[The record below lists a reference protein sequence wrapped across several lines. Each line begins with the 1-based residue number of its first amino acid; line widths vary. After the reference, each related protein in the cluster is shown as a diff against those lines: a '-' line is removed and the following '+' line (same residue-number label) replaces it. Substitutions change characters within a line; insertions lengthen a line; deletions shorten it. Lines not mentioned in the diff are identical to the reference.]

1 MFEQYWKKIIDCED
15 NQTEIA
21 SLAAISAFAAGMNHQ
36 IYVKPDSRE
45 SDLRKLMIKDND
57 RESMVAQ
64 SISQA
69 SDLTVLPEEV
79 CVVSIGSDDSEKGK
93 LRKQKAIKRKKDLQA
108 QQKSYMAFMA

>member
-1 MFEQYWKKIIDCED
+1 MFNQYWKKIIDCED

-45 SDLRKLMIKDND
+45 NDLRSLMIKDND